1 MHRSRARYSAPV
13 SFVQAPSWADFITTM
28 VGFEVFGTHS
38 RFWRKADI
46 RPPLEK
52 PKKPILAAQDGRGQH
67 RRASAAPIC
76 AKLFWLVRLRE
87 RIVRRREF
95 IALVSS
101 AAAIQPLG
109 ARADRPPE
117 RILYFTYSAGSR
129 HDAIA

>member
-52 PKKPILAAQDGRGQH
+52 PKKPILAAQYGRGQH

-76 AKLFWLVRLRE
+76 AKLFLVGQTSGE
-87 RIVRRREF
+87 DCEATRIYRTRQQRGGNPTARRACR
-95 IALVSS
+95 S
-101 AAAIQPLG
+101 P
-109 ARADRPPE
+109 ARAHPLFH
-117 RILYFTYSAGSR
+117 ILGRLSA
-129 HDAIA
+129 